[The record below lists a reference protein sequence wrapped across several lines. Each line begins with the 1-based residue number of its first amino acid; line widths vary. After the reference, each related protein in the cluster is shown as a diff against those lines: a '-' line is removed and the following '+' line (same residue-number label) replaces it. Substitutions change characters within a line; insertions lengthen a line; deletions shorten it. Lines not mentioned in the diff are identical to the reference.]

1 MSYTKTQHAKDV
13 KGLKFTTSDGKQLD
27 YLITTSDHAKVE
39 LFAFING
46 LTSAQQID
54 AINDYLHA
62 YVGTDSHDR
71 KYKQVK
77 QWCSRV
83 VESLGHPRILI
94 SVETGFSVQWPK
106 GIATIKKAS
115 IAKKASSKSNGSKT
129 TATKKANKKT
139 VQKAAKIT
147 AQKTVKPVSETDT
160 PPTVDSVSEAINDNQ
175 IIVDF
180 DNLAALSDDTVLILF
195 NAMSNELTLRALEQK
210 QA

>member
-1 MSYTKTQHAKDV
+1 MSYSKTQHAKDI

-46 LTSAQQID
+46 LDTVKQIT

-62 YVGTDSHDR
+62 YIGTNDHDR
-71 KYKQVK
+71 KHKQVK

-83 VESLGHPRILI
+83 VESLGHARILI
-94 SVETGFSVQWPK
+94 ECESGYSLQWPK

-195 NAMSNELTLRALEQK
+195 NAMSNELTFRALEQK

>member
-1 MSYTKTQHAKDV
+1 MSYTKKQHNELAGHLSFNTV
-13 KGLKFTTSDGKQLD
+13 EGKQLCYLVSQAEHNKQEIFD
-27 YLITTSDHAKVE
+27 Y
-39 LFAFING
+39 ING
-46 LTSAQQID
+46 LDTSKQVA

-62 YVGTDSHDR
+62 FIGTIDHDR
-71 KYKQVK
+71 KHKQVK

-83 VESLGHPRILI
+83 VESLGCPRIEVKCEQGYSL
-94 SVETGFSVQWPK
+94 QWPK

-147 AQKTVKPVSETDT
+147 AQKTVKPVSETAT
-160 PPTVDSVSEAINDNQ
+160 TSSVDSFSEAINDNQ

-180 DNLAALSDDTVLILF
+180 DNLAALSDDTVRVLF